1 MTSPNANAPGEGRA
15 PITKLAGAGGVKG
28 RKKKPLFCGDKHSSK
43 LRKEIQAA
51 GLDLTDA
58 SGQTQLTTLPRVL
71 SYLGTRGL
79 NTPEAV
85 GLGYLRIAT
94 RCWDLQEDGYLI
106 DSRRES
112 IIGADGLVHV
122 GVARYFLIGRAAD
135 DKPVQA
141 SLDLGGAQ

>member
-1 MTSPNANAPGEGRA
+1 MTSRNNNAPLGGA

-28 RKKKPLFCGDKHSSK
+28 KKKKPLFCGDKHSSK

-58 SGQTQLTTLPRVL
+58 SGDTQLTMLPRVL
-71 SYLGTRGL
+71 AYLGPRGL

-85 GLGYLRIAT
+85 GLGYFRIAT
-94 RCWDLQEDGYLI
+94 RCFDLQECGYVI
-106 DSRRES
+106 EARRER

-122 GVARYFLIGRAAD
+122 GVARYFLMGRAQSPQLA
-135 DKPVQA
+135 
-141 SLDLGGAQ
+141 LDLGGAQ